1 MAKNKHKQARWALA
15 NVDSL
20 DSRTSTRARTVLNNY
35 IDEMENLT
43 DNDDG
48 KAKLEDQNALDRV
61 AWMKA
66 RKRIAR

>member
-1 MAKNKHKQARWALA
+1 MAKNKDKQARWALA